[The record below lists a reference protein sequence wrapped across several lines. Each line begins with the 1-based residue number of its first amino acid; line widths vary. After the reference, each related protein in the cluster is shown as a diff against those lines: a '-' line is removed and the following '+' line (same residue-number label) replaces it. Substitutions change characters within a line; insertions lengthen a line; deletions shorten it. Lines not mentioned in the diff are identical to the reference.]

1 MIIINLSCSG
11 YMIEIN
17 GEQISVVGL
26 TQKYSKVRK
35 QHILNTHNT
44 NTSMSNK
51 NVQWFNT
58 TMEKLSLITDKKTHK
73 YSAEKQKDEET
84 KCCLHSRLL
93 HFALQDASCFHVLNP
108 HLCSC
113 LFRSF
118 SSSQLSYLCGWTL

>member
-17 GEQISVVGL
+17 GEQISVVSL

-44 NTSMSNK
+44 NTSVSNK

-58 TMEKLSLITDKKTHK
+58 IMEKLGLITDKKT
-73 YSAEKQKDEET
+73 
-84 KCCLHSRLL
+84 
-93 HFALQDASCFHVLNP
+93 
-108 HLCSC
+108 
-113 LFRSF
+113 
-118 SSSQLSYLCGWTL
+118 